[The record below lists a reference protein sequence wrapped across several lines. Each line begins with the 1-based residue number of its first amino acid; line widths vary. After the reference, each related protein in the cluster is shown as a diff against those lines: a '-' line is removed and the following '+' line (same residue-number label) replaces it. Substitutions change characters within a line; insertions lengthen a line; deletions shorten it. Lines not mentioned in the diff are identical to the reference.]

1 MGNKIFYGIIVALV
15 VGFIAL
21 VVVLGGQKE
30 QEVETALENSPYTDI
45 EGEDLNQATINTI
58 NDENYNRN
66 VTYDE
71 SVEKINNEEE
81 VYVYYWSPTCQ
92 YCIAETPKIVDVFS
106 NLEEDK
112 EFVQVNVLE
121 YEQAWEEVELSGTP
135 TLTKYV
141 DGEVVSQLV
150 GAQPEP
156 SVYEALFKGELDGE
170 VQK

>member
-45 EGEDLNQATINTI
+45 EGEDLSQATINTI

-92 YCIAETPKIVDVFS
+92 YCITETPKIVDIFN

-112 EFVQVNVLE
+112 EFVQVNILE
-121 YEQAWEEVELSGTP
+121 YEQALEGAELSGTP

-150 GAQPEP
+150 GAQPET
-156 SVYEALFKGELDGE
+156 SAYESLFKGELDGE